1 MDDILFWQTVGAVF
15 VANCLF
21 GLSAFMVWR
30 HARYE
35 DGTRAS
41 KPATRVYVAG
51 LLGPLCASVAL
62 WLIL

>member
-1 MDDILFWQTVGAVF
+1 MAQTFFWQIVGAVF

-35 DGTRAS
+35 DGRMS
-41 KPATRVYVAG
+41 KPGPGLYLVG
-51 LLGPLCASVAL
+51 LLGPICAIVVL
-62 WLIL
+62 WFLT